1 MSTPSPPAAPP
12 PPPLRLPPLTA
23 LQHAILSAAVTT
35 PRDSLE
41 EAVDA
46 AEDEEEPR
54 DAAIHELARRARAQL
69 EQSGWTAQ
77 HAATVLPSTW
87 TWAAVL
93 DDSVIGIKSAIAHT
107 ERNKW
112 IDLGLDSDEP
122 DEDRDGDSGDVESP
136 VVATGAGLARLA
148 TINEWAAAPEPPAIV
163 KELQAAQMRL
173 LDRLGHQ
180 RTLEREHAAL
190 LAALGEETSE
200 EDVERAMAQH
210 IKNLHTYNE
219 FKDLA
224 QLLFG
229 QLATRQNIT
238 VRQVYEDLG
247 ISDSDDER
255 GGAA

>member
-1 MSTPSPPAAPP
+1 MSTTSPPVAP

-23 LQHAILSAAVTT
+23 LQHAILSAAVIT
-35 PRDSLE
+35 PRDALD

-46 AEDEEEPR
+46 ADEQAEPC
-54 DAAIHELARRARAQL
+54 DVVIQELARRARAQL

-77 HAATVLPSTW
+77 HAAKVLPSAW

-93 DDSVIGIKSAIAHT
+93 DDPAIGVEAAIAHT
-107 ERNKW
+107 EKNKW
-112 IDLGLDSDEP
+112 VDLCLDDDEADQDRHDTSD
-122 DEDRDGDSGDVESP
+122 SESA
-136 VVATGAGLARLA
+136 VVATNAGLARLA
-148 TINEWAAAPEPPAIV
+148 TINEWAAEPEPSAIV
-163 KELQAAQMRL
+163 KELQAAQARL

-180 RTLEREHAAL
+180 RTLEQEHAAL

-210 IKNLHTYNE
+210 IKNLHSYNE

-229 QLATRQNIT
+229 QLAARQSIT

-255 GGAA
+255 GSAA

>member
-1 MSTPSPPAAPP
+1 MSTGTSPPAAP
-12 PPPLRLPPLTA
+12 PPPLRLPPLTV

-35 PRDSLE
+35 PRDALE

-46 AEDEEEPR
+46 AVEEKGPR
-54 DAAIHELARRARAQL
+54 DAAIQELGRCARAQL
-69 EQSGWTAQ
+69 ELSGWTAQ
-77 HAATVLPSTW
+77 QASTVLPSTW
-87 TWAAVL
+87 TWAAIL
-93 DDSVIGIKSAIAHT
+93 DDPAIGVEAAIAHS

-112 IDLGLDSDEP
+112 IDLGLRSDEA
-122 DEDRDGDSGDVESP
+122 DEDRDDSGVTASV
-136 VVATGAGLARLA
+136 VVATSAGLARLA
-148 TINEWAAAPEPPAIV
+148 TINEWASAPQPPAIV
-163 KELQAAQMRL
+163 KELQAAQNRL

-180 RTLEREHAAL
+180 RTLEQEHAAL
-190 LAALGEETSE
+190 LAALGEGTSE

-210 IKNLHTYNE
+210 IRNLHTYNE

-255 GGAA
+255 GGPA